1 MGNCSGLGQAQD
13 QAKMGAERI
22 KPDLLDQPQSK
33 TVSRSDHSSEA
44 VPIYL
49 STLSPSTPVNIP
61 KLTSYLHDHPDQA
74 HVNNLLTGLSQG
86 FKIGFQGPRVAKE
99 YPNLISASEHPSII
113 TKNILKE
120 VQLGH
125 TAGPFALP
133 PFTNL
138 RVYPMELSQRSTPKI
153 GAPFSTEKWVEKDK
167 KQPSFF
173 NALRGVWIPDETHFR
188 VFEIASQTYHLTRRK
203 RGNNIAKLYAN

>member
-1 MGNCSGLGQAQD
+1 MGNRSGLGQAQD

-125 TAGPFALP
+125 TAGPFAFP
-133 PFTNL
+133 PSPTCGSIL
-138 RVYPMELSQRSTPKI
+138 WSCPK
-153 GAPFSTEKWVEKDK
+153 E
-167 KQPSFF
+167 
-173 NALRGVWIPDETHFR
+173 ALRKLAHHFPPKSGLTKTRSSRVFLTHFE
-188 VFEIASQTYHLTRRK
+188 VFGYLMKHTFECLK
-203 RGNNIAKLYAN
+203 